1 MIVTAEVSGG
11 GARWFSLPA
20 MDSLA
25 PRQAAKAVQM
35 IPDPAMSR
43 REALSAGLV
52 VAGAAGLAPALLSAA
67 SSPSPASA
75 PSAKIVFGADR
86 SGYDGLHSATPLA
99 VGLRW
104 YLKDENELPSAWPD
118 IHPSTHM
125 TLSLRPNPA
134 DLLSGKLDRRLK
146 AIIDSAPPNSELT
159 FWHENTTGNPLRYPH
174 YVNNARAAISM
185 QKYGKKLCAGSKVR
199 FGVITVGPVIGQT
212 HWIARG
218 LDWYGDDLYEWPK
231 LRGPHNS
238 FDATK
243 VIARLNQ
250 NLAAWRK
257 ASGQRRP
264 AVRICET
271 NSPYDSHRAEFFATI
286 AQWLAGHNGNRM
298 LTYWNPRGS
307 LANGG
312 VSGPWPP
319 SKPVIRRLT
328 SLAEHYDWKKR

>member
-1 MIVTAEVSGG
+1 M
-11 GARWFSLPA
+11 

-25 PRQAAKAVQM
+25 TPKAAKAGQRTS
-35 IPDPAMSR
+35 DPGMSR
-43 REALSAGLV
+43 REAMSAALV
-52 VAGAAGLAPALLSAA
+52 VAGAAGLTPARLSPA
-67 SSPSPASA
+67 SSSSPASA

-86 SGYDGLHSATPLA
+86 SGYDGLHAATSLA

-104 YLKDENELPSAWPD
+104 YLNGENELPAAWPD
-118 IHPSTHM
+118 IHPRTHM

-134 DLLSGKLDRRLK
+134 DLLSGKLDRQLK

-174 YVNNARAAISM
+174 DVNNARAAISM
-185 QKYGKKLCAGSKVR
+185 QTYGKKLCAGSSVR
-199 FGVITVGPVIGQT
+199 FGVITVGPVIGQR
-212 HWIARG
+212 HWIAPG
-218 LDWYGDDLYEWPK
+218 LDWYGDDLYEFPK
-231 LRGPHNS
+231 LRGPDNS
-238 FDATK
+238 LDAAK

-250 NLAAWRK
+250 NLAAWRT
-257 ASGQRRP
+257 ASGQRTP

-271 NSPYDSHRAEFFATI
+271 NSPYDSHRSEFFATI
-286 AQWLAGHNGNRM
+286 AHWLAGHNGNRM

-319 SKPVIRRLT
+319 SQPVIRRLT
-328 SLAEHYDWKKR
+328 SLAEHYDWQ

>member
-1 MIVTAEVSGG
+1 
-11 GARWFSLPA
+11 

-25 PRQAAKAVQM
+25 PPETAKAVQR
-35 IPDPAMSR
+35 ISDLAMSR
-43 REALSAGLV
+43 REAMSSAL
-52 VAGAAGLAPALLSAA
+52 VAGAAGLVPARLLSA
-67 SSPSPASA
+67 SSSSA
-75 PSAKIVFGADR
+75 PSATSAKIVFGADR
-86 SGYDGLHSATPLA
+86 SGYDGLHAATPLA

-104 YLKDENELPSAWPD
+104 YLNGENELPSAWPI
-118 IHPSTHM
+118 IHPGAHM
-125 TLSLRPNPA
+125 TLSLRPNPR

-146 AIIDSAPPNSELT
+146 AIIDSAPPYSELT

-185 QKYGKKLCAGSKVR
+185 QKYGKKLCAGSGVH
-199 FGVITVGPVIGQT
+199 FGVVTVGPVYYQR

-238 FDATK
+238 FDKAK

-250 NLAAWRK
+250 NLSAWR
-257 ASGQRRP
+257 AVSGQRRP

-271 NSPYDSHRAEFFATI
+271 NSPYDSHRAALFATI
-286 AQWLAGHNGNRM
+286 AHWLAGHNGNRM

-319 SKPVIRRLT
+319 SKPVIRELVA
-328 SLAEHYDWKKR
+328 LAKRYDWK

>member
-1 MIVTAEVSGG
+1 
-11 GARWFSLPA
+11 

-25 PRQAAKAVQM
+25 PPEAAKAARK
-35 IPDPAMSR
+35 IPDLAMSR
-43 REALSAGLV
+43 REALSAALV
-52 VAGAAGLAPALLSAA
+52 VAGAAGLAPARR
-67 SSPSPASA
+67 SPASPPLPGSA

-86 SGYDGLHSATPLA
+86 SGYDGLHAAAALA

-104 YLKDENELPSAWPD
+104 YLNGENELPSAWPV
-118 IHPSTHM
+118 IHPGTHM

-174 YVNNARAAISM
+174 YVNNARAAVSM
-185 QKYGKKLCAGSKVR
+185 QKYGQKLCAGSSVL
-199 FGVITVGPVIGQT
+199 FGVITVGPVIYQRN
-212 HWIARG
+212 WIARG
-218 LDWYGDDLYEWPK
+218 LDWYGDDLYEFPK

-250 NLAAWRK
+250 NLAAWRT

-271 NSPYDSHRAEFFATI
+271 NSPYDSHRSEFFATI
-286 AQWLAGHNGNRM
+286 AHWLAGHNGNRM

-319 SKPVIRRLT
+319 GKPVITRLA
-328 SLAEHYDWKKR
+328 SLAGQYDWK